1 MFLKYKANMK
11 QVNKYGQN
19 IFHCCSKNEKAD
31 ILRLI
36 GNKFPSNKIQ
46 NTWNQNE
53 FLFFSLFFL
62 KKMNCQYI

>member
-36 GNKFPSNKIQ
+36 GNKFRSEIIKTTQ
-46 NTWNQNE
+46 NQN
-53 FLFFSLFFL
+53 
-62 KKMNCQYI
+62 